1 MRSINRKPALIL
13 LAVSGALGAS
23 APAATADP
31 TPTPSA
37 DLATTVSGA
46 AFFGGASATVTV
58 TNNGPSAAQNVTVT
72 DTWRAGS
79 AFTKFQGMGRPAGV
93 SCTTVASIAT
103 GTATCSMPSLGSGQS
118 TVLHLALGFYP
129 FTGRGTLFD
138 SATAG
143 SATPD
148 PNSANNTASVIAIT

>member
-46 AFFGGASATVTV
+46 AFFGGASAT
-58 TNNGPSAAQNVTVT
+58 VTVT